1 MTALI
6 ALLGADK
13 VGEVHRERGGRLR
26 FAYEESWRRRRG
38 AVPVSLSMPLAA
50 REHGH
55 DVIDAF
61 LWGLLPDN
69 DAVLRRWGSRFQV
82 SARDVFGLLA
92 NVGED
97 CAGAIRFV
105 RPTRLDEAI
114 RPPSAIDV
122 DWLGEAGVAARLR
135 TLRADRSAWRTP
147 GDTGQ
152 FSLAGAQA
160 KTALIHV
167 DGRWGVPSGWT
178 PTTHILKP
186 PADEFDGHVENE
198 HLCLALARRLGLPT
212 AGSEVVRFEDE
223 LAIVVERYDRMRT
236 TSLAAGARTA
246 GDTERVEVLCILAK
260 SQPILRVHQE
270 DLCQALG
277 LPPTTKYQSEG
288 GPTPAATAALLRSHS
303 GRPIEDV
310 ATFVDALAFNWLIGG
325 TDGHAKNY
333 SLLHSGGGRVRL
345 APLYDLASAL
355 PYFHM
360 EERGLKLAMKVGGEY
375 RLANIDGR
383 RWRALAEQLEVDS
396 QEVIPRIVSL
406 AARLPDA
413 LDAVGDEMR
422 EAGLKH
428 PIIDVLRAGLSARA
442 ERLGQRLSP

>member
-1 MTALI
+1 VTTLF
-6 ALLGADK
+6 ALLARDRVGA
-13 VGEVHRERGGRLR
+13 VHRERGGRLR
-26 FAYEESWRRRRG
+26 FVYEESWRRRG
-38 AVPVSLSMPLAA
+38 GGVPLSLSMPLAA

-105 RPTRLDEAI
+105 RPERLDEAL
-114 RPPSAIDV
+114 RPPEGV
-122 DWLGEAGVAARLR
+122 EVEWLDEAAVARRLEA
-135 TLRADRSAWRTP
+135 LRADRSAWRRP
-147 GDTGQ
+147 GDAGQ

-160 KTALIHV
+160 KTALV
-167 DGRWGVPSGWT
+167 RLDGRWGVPSGWT

-186 PADEFDGHVENE
+186 PADELDGHVENE
-198 HLCLALARRLGLPT
+198 HLCLALARRLGLP
-212 AGSEVVRFEDE
+212 AASSEVLRFRDE
-223 LAIVVERYDRMRT
+223 LAIVVERYDRLPT
-236 TSLAAGARTA
+236 GSLAASARAT
-246 GDTERVEVLCILAK
+246 GEGERADALSALAK

-277 LPPTTKYQSEG
+277 LPPTRKYQSEG
-288 GPTPAATAALLRSHS
+288 GPTPAAATALLRSHS
-303 GRPIEDV
+303 GRPAEDV
-310 ATFVDALAFNWLIGG
+310 ASLVDALAFNWLIGG
-325 TDGHAKNY
+325 TDGHGKNY
-333 SLLHSGGGRVRL
+333 SLLHSGGGSVRL

-375 RLANIDGR
+375 RLANIAGR
-383 RWRALAEQLEVDS
+383 RWRALAEQLEVDP
-396 QEVIPRIVSL
+396 EETIRRIASL

-413 LDAVGDEMR
+413 LAAVVGEMR
-422 EAGLKH
+422 AAGLTH
-428 PIIDVLRAGLSARA
+428 PIVERLSEGLAARAG
-442 ERLGQRLSP
+442 RLGRRLLS

>member
-1 MTALI
+1 MTALF
-6 ALLGADK
+6 ALSAEHK
-13 VGEVHRERGGRLR
+13 VGEIRRERGGRLR
-26 FAYEESWRRRRG
+26 LVYEENWRRRRT
-38 AVPVSLSMPLAA
+38 AAPLSVSMPLAA

-55 DVIDAF
+55 EVVDAF

-82 SARDVFGLLA
+82 SARNAFGLVA

-105 RPTRLDEAI
+105 RPERLAEATKPPAGVEVDWLDEA
-114 RPPSAIDV
+114 DV
-122 DWLGEAGVAARLR
+122 AVRLR

-147 GDTGQ
+147 GDAGQ

-160 KTALIHV
+160 KTALV
-167 DGRWGVPSGWT
+167 RLDGRWGVPSGWT

-198 HLCLALARRLGLPT
+198 HLCLALARRVGLPT
-212 AGSEVVRFEDE
+212 ATSEILWFEDQP
-223 LAIVVERYDRMRT
+223 AIVVERYDRLRT
-236 TSLAAGARTA
+236 VRLAAAAQAA
-246 GDTERVEVLCILAK
+246 GDDERAGGLTELAK
-260 SQPILRVHQE
+260 TQPILRVHQE

-277 LPPTTKYQSEG
+277 VPPTTKYQSDG
-288 GPTPAATAALLRSHS
+288 GPTPSDVAALLRSHS
-303 GRPIEDV
+303 GRPVEDV
-310 ATFVDALAFNWLIGG
+310 ATFVDALGFNWLIGG

-333 SLLHSGGGRVRL
+333 SLLHAGGGRVRL

-360 EERGLKLAMKVGGEY
+360 EERGLKLAMKIGGEY

-383 RWRALAEQLEVDS
+383 RWRNLAAELGLDGDETVA
-396 QEVIPRIVSL
+396 RIASL
-406 AARLPDA
+406 AARLP
-413 LDAVGDEMR
+413 LAVRDVAGEMSA
-422 EAGLKH
+422 AGITH
-428 PIIDVLRAGLSARA
+428 PILDRLAEGLPARA
-442 ERLGQRLSP
+442 ERLGRRLAL